1 WPGRATAS
9 PLTRGPLLLPL
20 LPRLAHHFLPGRA
33 PGLVGRRAWPFPP
46 LYVLQQRQLQDL
58 LHPLDEMELHRLA
71 RLLGDIAQVAL
82 VPSGQDDAMDPG
94 AVRGEDL
101 LLHAADLEHLPPQR
115 YFARHGDVVPDGA
128 VRERGGDGEGHGDP
142 GGGAVLRNRA
152 DGEVDVDV
160 VVLERALGDVELVA

>member
-1 WPGRATAS
+1 
-9 PLTRGPLLLPL
+9 
-20 LPRLAHHFLPGRA
+20 
-33 PGLVGRRAWPFPP
+33 
-46 LYVLQQRQLQDL
+46 
-58 LHPLDEMELHRLA
+58 DEMELHRLA
-71 RLLGDIAQVAL
+71 RLLRDVAQVTL

-128 VRERGGDGEGHGDP
+128 VRERGGDGEGDGDP
-142 GGGAVLRNRA
+142 GGGAGRRNRA

-160 VVLERALGDVELVA
+160 VVLERALGDVELVAAAADVRVGGVDGLAHDVAEEPGDDEAAAAGHLERLDEHDL